1 MIFATFPAG
10 SRLEPRSIPT
20 MITRLRNYLRTAV
33 SDLRYQGFEVFA
45 WRVLVKLASPLA
57 KLDLQILF
65 EIDLTQPI
73 EQRSARLECLIEP
86 AAEGDLEEVLNL
98 QVELPPIET
107 LGELTDLQELQY
119 AQTALARERGKWSF
133 EQALR
138 AGERCFVARVDGRIA
153 HSNWIRFH
161 DCGPVEG
168 RPVDLTPGEV
178 YTTDAFT
185 GDAWRGQGLH
195 EAVLTHMLRFA
206 QQRGCHRAYTITDLF
221 KAGSRRGVRR
231 IGWQQRGLILYLTPR
246 GLGRTWLL
254 RVSGDLEPIFRHAR
268 GLVANA

>member
-1 MIFATFPAG
+1 
-10 SRLEPRSIPT
+10 
-20 MITRLRNYLRTAV
+20 MITRLRNYFRTAV
-33 SDLRYQGFEVFA
+33 ADLRYQGLEVFL
-45 WRVLVKLASPLA
+45 WRIVVKVCSPIA

-65 EIDLTQPI
+65 EIDLKQPI
-73 EQRSARLECLIEP
+73 EQRQARLDCVIE
-86 AAEGDLEEVLNL
+86 AAGETDLDEILDL
-98 QVELPPIET
+98 QVQLPPPES
-107 LGELTDLQELQY
+107 LGEMTDSQELQY
-119 AQTALARERGKWSF
+119 AQTARVRDRGKRSF

-138 AGERCFVARVDGRIA
+138 AGERCFVARIGGRIA

-161 DCGPVEG
+161 DCGPAEG
-168 RPVDLTPGEV
+168 RPVDLMPGEV

-185 GDAWRGQGLH
+185 GDAWRGKGLH

-231 IGWQQRGLILYLTPR
+231 VGWQQRGLILYLTPR

-254 RVSGDLEPIFRHAR
+254 RISGNLEPMFRYAR
-268 GLVANA
+268 SLAAST